1 MNLCK
6 KPWQGIWASFL
17 GVHLAESELNM
28 EHLSNP
34 ASILNLNITIYQS
47 GKEYP
52 YQTKLILL
60 LFLLQ
65 EYCIT
70 LKKITAI

>member
-34 ASILNLNITIYQS
+34 ASILNLNITIYHSQGRNIHIKQS
-47 GKEYP
+47 
-52 YQTKLILL
+52 
-60 LFLLQ
+60 
-65 EYCIT
+65 
-70 LKKITAI
+70 